1 MKNPSRSPSLS
12 SRLFWLIL
20 LAVLCTAL
28 LQGSITF
35 RTARENADQI
45 FDYQMQQTALS
56 LRTGFPSNAVKPPS
70 KEFSEEKA
78 GYFVQIWAN
87 GGMNLFDSGLGV
99 ALPHREN
106 AGFST
111 VSVNNGL
118 YRIYTLEGNDF
129 TIQVAQDMQIRQNM
143 AEQLALKALL
153 PIGIMAPLLMLIVW
167 WVIGSAM
174 KPLQRI
180 QMELASRQE
189 VDLNAIQTDQV
200 PQEIL
205 PLIEE
210 LNLLFKRLDQSFN
223 AQKNF
228 VADAAHELRSPLTAL
243 KLQVQNLQRLVTN
256 TDAQQALARLN
267 DGIERAAR
275 LIEQLLTL
283 ARLQAETASHRPMQ
297 ITRLL
302 PLLSQEIAELAHKA
316 HTKTIDLGIKTSQ
329 EASINAYPEAINI
342 LLHNLLDNA
351 IKYTPSGGTID
362 CSIQIHAGKT
372 LLTIEDSGPGIPE
385 TYREE
390 VFQRFFRLPGSS
402 ENGSGLGLS
411 IVKAIAELHGATLD
425 TKKSASL
432 GGFDITVSVPAPT
445 PSD

>member
-1 MKNPSRSPSLS
+1 M
-12 SRLFWLIL
+12 
-20 LAVLCTAL
+20 
-28 LQGSITF
+28 
-35 RTARENADQI
+35 
-45 FDYQMQQTALS
+45 
-56 LRTGFPSNAVKPPS
+56 
-70 KEFSEEKA
+70 
-78 GYFVQIWAN
+78 
-87 GGMNLFDSGLGV
+87 
-99 ALPHREN
+99 
-106 AGFST
+106 
-111 VSVNNGL
+111 
-118 YRIYTLEGNDF
+118 
-129 TIQVAQDMQIRQNM
+129 
-143 AEQLALKALL
+143 
-153 PIGIMAPLLMLIVW
+153 
-167 WVIGSAM
+167 
-174 KPLQRI
+174 
-180 QMELASRQE
+180 
-189 VDLNAIQTDQV
+189 

-372 LLTIEDSGPGIPE
+372 LLTIEDSGPGIPD

-432 GGFDITVSVPAPT
+432 GGFDITVSFPAPT